1 MPLCECSNSPLSS
14 ARSCIA
20 CKTSFDLYAW
30 FYGSWEPREGARRN
44 IFFPGLKSLSPPSL
58 SSLSLSLS
66 VCLCHS
72 VAQIYSLC
80 PSQPLSVSL
89 CVSVSACLC
98 LSPSPLCLS
107 VSLSLSFS
115 RSDLFTTHL
124 SLSVC
129 LSVSL
134 SLCFSVCV
142 CLSLSLSVC
151 VCLSLS
157 VSLTL
162 SLVNSSFPHG
172 RGLDVKRPRVFS
184 TTLVK

>member
-1 MPLCECSNSPLSS
+1 MMPLCECSNSPLSS

-44 IFFPGLKSLSPPSL
+44 IFFPWAEI
-58 SSLSLSLS
+58 SLSLSLPPLS
-66 VCLCHS
+66 PPFL
-72 VAQIYSLC
+72 SLC
-80 PSQPLSVSL
+80 QSVSVIQSLRFIHSAPLSPSQSQSL

-115 RSDLFTTHL
+115 RSDLFTLPISL
-124 SLSVC
+124 SLSV
-129 LSVSL
+129 SRSL

-142 CLSLSLSVC
+142 CLSLCVSHTILS
-151 VCLSLS
+151 
-157 VSLTL
+157 
-162 SLVNSSFPHG
+162 
-172 RGLDVKRPRVFS
+172 
-184 TTLVK
+184 